1 MLAYDCLRLLRIFVT
16 PRQWM
21 MVLEEV
27 IFWLLA
33 AAVIYGLIYRYNSG
47 AVRNY
52 VVCGMGLGMVIY
64 RAGLSSIFIRGMSW
78 LLRPVRKMFLI
89 FKTFVKNMGKTLKSV
104 ALRCTI
110 KVRKLRYRRQEDHDV
125 S

>member
-16 PRQWM
+16 HRQWLM
-21 MVLEEV
+21 ALEEV

-33 AAVIYGLIYRYNSG
+33 AAVIYALIYRYNSG

-64 RAGLSSIFIRGMSW
+64 RAGLSSLFIRGMSW

-89 FKTFVKNMGKTLKSV
+89 FKTFVKNIGKTLKSA
-104 ALRCTI
+104 ALRGKI
-110 KVRKLRYRRQEDHDV
+110 KVRKLRYRRQEDHDG